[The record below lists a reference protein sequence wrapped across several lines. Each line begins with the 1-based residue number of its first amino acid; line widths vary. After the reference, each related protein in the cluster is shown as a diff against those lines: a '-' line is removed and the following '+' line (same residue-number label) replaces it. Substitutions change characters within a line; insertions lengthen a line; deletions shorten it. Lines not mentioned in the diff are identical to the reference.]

1 MRSKLKFILPLFVL
15 VALGVGFK
23 LALAPAETKP
33 RAKVEGDVYV
43 LPREFL
49 VNLRA
54 GRYARLTVA
63 LVLQHQEP
71 AGEKEK
77 EKEGASPEPPEGFG
91 TLPQEALVRSIVTD
105 TLAGEDARRIL
116 KTSGRSALEKRML
129 ARVRK
134 TTDVDASALRIT
146 DVTVQ

>member
-1 MRSKLKFILPLFVL
+1 MRSKLKFILPLL
-15 VALGVGFK
+15 MLAALGVGFK

-54 GRYARLTVA
+54 DRYARLTVA
-63 LVLQHQEP
+63 LVLEHQEP
-71 AGEKEK
+71 AEEKK
-77 EKEGASPEPPEGFG
+77 EEGAPPEPPEGFG

-134 TTDVDASALRIT
+134 TTDVDASAVRIT
-146 DVTVQ
+146 DVAVQ